1 MIKQYHEKSGKTI
14 LLVSHSMEDI
24 VRFAE
29 KVLVMNKGKLFC
41 YDQTDKVF
49 ERTDELVSIGLD
61 VPQVT
66 RLSHRLADFGINI
79 GNDIYT
85 TERAVMRIMTLI

>member
-1 MIKQYHEKSGKTI
+1 
-14 LLVSHSMEDI
+14 MEDI
-24 VRFAE
+24 VKYAE

-41 YDQTDKVF
+41 FDYTDKVF
-49 ERTDELVSIGLD
+49 ERTDELAAIGLD

-66 RLSHRLADFGINI
+66 RFSHKLKALGIDI

-85 TERAVMRIMTLI
+85 VDRAKERIKSLLKG